1 MTETY
6 PKSEKLKSKK
16 HLDMLF
22 SVGKSV
28 SAFPIKMVYSQL
40 EAAED
45 RSNKV
50 GVSVPKRNFKHAVDR
65 NKLKRLMRE
74 VYRKNKYLLA
84 NDERRYACM
93 FIFTGKKP
101 EDYAALHPKM
111 EKLLHKFLA
120 KQKQESR

>member
-16 HLDMLF
+16 HLDELF